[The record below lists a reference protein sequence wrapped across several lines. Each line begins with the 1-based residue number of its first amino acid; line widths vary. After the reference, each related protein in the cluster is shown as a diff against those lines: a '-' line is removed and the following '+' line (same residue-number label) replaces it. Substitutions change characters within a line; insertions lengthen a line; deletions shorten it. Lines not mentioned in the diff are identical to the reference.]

1 MYKSKKYSY
10 EYEQIDEEEKSCE
23 TIVGDILADPEFANL
38 EEVVI
43 CHKERISLADGVA
56 VGNGKEDI
64 PMLELFPVKRI
75 KIQLHKLL
83 IEHIM

>member
-10 EYEQIDEEEKSCE
+10 EYEQIAEEEKCSE

-43 CHKERISLADGVA
+43 GFI
-56 VGNGKEDI
+56 
-64 PMLELFPVKRI
+64 
-75 KIQLHKLL
+75 
-83 IEHIM
+83 

>member
-43 CHKERISLADGVA
+43 GFIQK
-56 VGNGKEDI
+56 KDI
-64 PMLELFPVKRI
+64 QELQEKKRI
-75 KIQLHKLL
+75 RKTAY
-83 IEHIM
+83 